1 VNKKQRAV
9 LLYSMQ
15 NKRAGDN
22 LLVNR
27 PAKYVFYPLTRSRRE
42 GGHLS
47 LLAPS
52 GSSTAHLKLLS
63 SSRRQRSVHTL
74 LWRFTVQT
82 VSRCCLVKDSTC
94 VSILTGAVTLDQVVG
109 QPTLESNLPSHK
121 RYDLDQELSRV
132 QSLLF
137 LWNITPL
144 FNAKKARGYGARGTK
159 GKAKKAKG
167 GRNKLYFLDK
177 FVFK

>member
-1 VNKKQRAV
+1 
-9 LLYSMQ
+9 MQ
-15 NKRAGDN
+15 NKRAGDG
-22 LLVNR
+22 LLANR
-27 PAKYVFYPLTRSRRE
+27 PVKYVFYPLTRSRRE

-52 GSSTAHLKLLS
+52 GSSTAHLRLLS
-63 SSRRQRSVHTL
+63 SSRRQRSAHAL

-94 VSILTGAVTLDQVVG
+94 VSTLTDAVTLDQVVG
-109 QPTLESNLPSHK
+109 QPTLESSLPPHK

-132 QSLLF
+132 QSPLF
-137 LWNITPL
+137 LGNIPPP
-144 FNAKKARGYGARGTK
+144 FNAKKARGNGARGTK

-167 GRNKLYFLDK
+167 GRNKFYFLDK
-177 FVFK
+177 FVI